1 MPEARFGVSI
11 QALDAADAV
20 RQIQQAEAA
29 GIEAAWSTI
38 GGAGGDDPLPT
49 FAAALVQT
57 NRILLGT
64 AIIQTWPRH
73 PIALAQETLA
83 LEALA
88 PGRFRLGIGPA
99 HVTNMERAFGVDFQA
114 PLTNLREYLTVL
126 RSLLHSGEVEFE
138 GRHVT
143 ARTRVS
149 RATGTPIMASAL
161 RPRSFELCG
170 ELADGAISWMC
181 PRQYLVAEALPAIV
195 RGAERAGRT
204 PPPLVAHVPIVV
216 DEDRGAAREFA
227 REQLGRYAS
236 TPFYQRMFERAGY
249 PDAAQRYSDALLDDL
264 VISGGEAEVAAG
276 LRALAD
282 AGMGEVLAAPIIDPD
297 DREGS
302 IARAFAAVASAATAR
317 TGSP

>member
-1 MPEARFGVSI
+1 MPEVRFGVSI

-20 RQIQQAEAA
+20 RQIQQAETA

-57 NRILLGT
+57 DHILLGT

-73 PIALAQETLA
+73 PITLAQETLA
-83 LEALA
+83 LDALA

-99 HVTNMERAFGVDFQA
+99 HVTNMERAYGIDFQA

-126 RSLLHSGEVEFE
+126 CALLRDGEVDFE

-149 RATGTPIMASAL
+149 RTTDTPILASAL
-161 RPRSFELCG
+161 RPRSFEVCG

-181 PRQYLVAEALPAIV
+181 PRQYLVEEALPAIA

-204 PPPLVAHVPIVV
+204 PPPLVAHVPVV
-216 DEDRGAAREFA
+216 VHSDRDAARELA
-227 REQLGRYAS
+227 RGQLGRYAS

-249 PDAAQRYSDALLDDL
+249 ADAAERYSDALLDDL
-264 VISGGEAEVAAG
+264 VISGDKAEVAAR
-276 LRALAD
+276 LRELAE
-282 AGMGEVLAAPIIDPD
+282 AVGGEVLAAPIIDPEN
-297 DREGS
+297 RETS
-302 IARAFAAVASAATAR
+302 IARTFAAIAGAATGGTNAI
-317 TGSP
+317 